1 MNAAVATNPDRRS
14 RVSRTFTRQRVAVPI
29 SSSSQPNNDPR
40 KQFRRTL
47 QSSSPSRL
55 SHEQVSDRLHR
66 VLVSIN
72 RSLLQY
78 ASQCAPWTPVGEAGR
93 LAVIRSLAATQQ
105 DSIQQLCDLLIER
118 RDTVDW
124 GAFPVEYTSYNFVSL
139 NFLWLKVNKCQSQL
153 VRLIEAVR
161 DELGHE
167 NQVTPVLD
175 DVVERERGVLAELI
189 TNHPVETSLVSIARK
204 SSDRDVT
211 PLRQASGDH
220 LSAV

>member
-1 MNAAVATNPDRRS
+1 M
-14 RVSRTFTRQRVAVPI
+14 VPI

-93 LAVIRSLAATQQ
+93 LALIRSLAATQQ
-105 DSIQQLCDLLIER
+105 ESIQQLCDLLIER
-118 RDTVDW
+118 RDTIDW

-139 NFLWLKVNKCQSQL
+139 DFLWPKIISDQTPLE
-153 VRLIEAVR
+153 RLIEAVR
-161 DELGHE
+161 DELRHE
-167 NQVTPVLD
+167 TQVTPVLD
-175 DVVERERGVLAELI
+175 DVVERERGVLAELT
-189 TNHPVETSLVSIARK
+189 TNHPVETSLVSFAHR
-204 SSDRDVT
+204 SSDRDFT
-211 PLRQASGDH
+211 PLRQAIGEH